1 MVMAVGTLAMFWWE
15 WQRTGSL
22 TAAQTVALTT
32 MVVFMAF
39 QAGNARSAT
48 QSVLRRPLRYNPFLV
63 VATVCAFA
71 LHVAALYF
79 PPTQVLLRVEP
90 LDAAA
95 WVRIAMVAV
104 SVVVVV
110 ELEKMVRRAWARR
123 GT

>member
-1 MVMAVGTLAMFWWE
+1 M
-15 WQRTGSL
+15 
-22 TAAQTVALTT
+22 ALTT

-39 QAGNARSAT
+39 QAGNARSDT
-48 QSVLRRPLRYNPFLV
+48 RSVLGMPLRYNPYLV
-63 VATVCAFA
+63 VAVAGSFA

-95 WVRIAMVAV
+95 WARIAAVAV

-110 ELEKMVRRAWARR
+110 ELEKMVRRAWARHGEPSGAR
-123 GT
+123 Q